1 MDMSFKRP
9 QTQSA
14 WEQAS
19 GKQQQSQCGSPQPQR
34 QPVVPQ
40 RLIAR
45 PMRAA
50 YLRVTPKI
58 WHEGAD

>member
-1 MDMSFKRP
+1 MSSKRH

-19 GKQQQSQCGSPQPQR
+19 GKQQQTQCGEPRNEKKVARRAVAP
-34 QPVVPQ
+34 P
-40 RLIAR
+40 AR
-45 PMRAA
+45 PAFARTQ
-50 YLRVTPKI
+50 VKV